1 MSIKVKE
8 ERLQRAAHNW
18 EEAAQE
24 HKKAGN
30 HEKAAEA
37 LENAARAWE
46 NAEKVHPIGFLN
58 HLGKGGKV
66 EDVRESKDEL
76 GLPDDLIAR
85 T

>member
-18 EEAAQE
+18 EEAAAE
-24 HKKAGN
+24 HQKAGN
-30 HEKAAEA
+30 HERAAEA
-37 LENAARAWE
+37 LENAARNWE
-46 NAEKVHPIGFLN
+46 EAEKVHPIGFLN

-66 EDVRESKDEL
+66 VDAADFKDEL